1 MPTGQTVLVVEDD
14 EHLRHFYRT
23 ALTMSGF
30 QVREARS
37 GFEALRMLDS
47 SPVDI
52 VVLDLMLP
60 GVDGYVVRQE
70 LAAHPFM
77 RSVPIVVVTA
87 AGGDLD
93 SLNVPCVL
101 RKPIN
106 ADQLLHAVR
115 QCLAAGSDQGQ
126 TEVRPGSDRGS
137 TGVKPRSQPAPT
149 PRRSRPSTAASK
161 SGERA

>member
-77 RSVPIVVVTA
+77 RSVPVVIVTG

-93 SLNVPCVL
+93 YLDVPCVL
-101 RKPIN
+101 RKPIS

-115 QCLAAGSDQGQ
+115 RCLETTRQGQ
-126 TEVRPGSDRGS
+126 TGVQPALDQGS
-137 TGVKPRSQPAPT
+137 TGVKPGSQPART

-161 SGERA
+161 SSERA

>member
-1 MPTGQTVLVVEDD
+1 MPTGQSVLVVEDD

-37 GFEALRMLDS
+37 GFEALRMLDA

-60 GVDGYVVRQE
+60 GVDGFMVRQE
-70 LAAHPFM
+70 LAAHPYT
-77 RSVPIVVVTA
+77 RSVPIVIVTA

-93 SLNVPCVL
+93 YLDVPCIL
-101 RKPIN
+101 RKPVT
-106 ADQLLHAVR
+106 ADQLLYAIR
-115 QCLAAGSDQGQ
+115 RCLDASSEGGR
-126 TEVRPGSDRGS
+126 TEVRPASAAS
-137 TGVKPRSQPAPT
+137 QTGVPPASKPRPPPQ
-149 PRRSRPSTAASK
+149 RSRTSTATSK
-161 SGERA
+161 PGERT